1 MDDEPVVVSERGLL
15 TVSDEVCDLAVR

>member
-15 TVSDEVCDLAVR
+15 TVSDEVWDLAVR